1 VASYSRVNDE
11 RKENPNT
18 VMCAARRR
26 RRRTL
31 QRKTNTSEE
40 DPGQGE
46 GDLGVR

>member
-31 QRKTNTSEE
+31 QRKTQDKEKET
-40 DPGQGE
+40 
-46 GDLGVR
+46 